1 MTITNP
7 ITLTATTGLLLL
19 SLAPAQTWAIDGDS
33 DKPIAVEADSLEV
46 RDEDNISIYQ
56 GNVSLKQGSLE
67 LDSDR
72 LVIHFSDER
81 DLELMEMNG
90 TPARFRQLDN
100 EREEMLGEAR
110 QINYTESETL
120 LELIGDAH
128 FIHAGDLIE
137 SELIRINTD
146 TNAIQAG
153 DPDSDERVKML
164 IQPRQNGGRVES
176 PGSEPPEGVSQ

>member
-1 MTITNP
+1 M
-7 ITLTATTGLLLL
+7 LL
-19 SLAPAQTWAIDGDS
+19 LAPAQTWALDGDS
-33 DKPIAVEADSLEV
+33 DQPIAIEADSLEV

-67 LDSDR
+67 IDSDR

-90 TPARFRQLDN
+90 APARFRQLDD
-100 EREEMLGEAR
+100 EREEMRGEAR
-110 QINYTESETL
+110 QINYTEPETL

-128 FIHAGDLIE
+128 FTHAGDLIE
-137 SELIRINTD
+137 GELIRINTD

-164 IQPRQNGGRVES
+164 IQPRQNGDKVES
-176 PGSEPPEGVSQ
+176 PGSKPQQGTSQ